1 MPCFDTARLGANHI
15 SMDEMQRD
23 LEIEGG
29 SPVQHGGIIPGTVSP
44 AFSLRMPADCPVPV
58 VIAAPHGGRTYP
70 TALLETMREPGYSV
84 IRLEDRYID
93 RIATEIAGQTG
104 AGLLVA
110 HAPRAMID
118 LNRASDDVDWEMIRG
133 GRPAEER
140 RSLTNRRSRTG
151 LGLVPRRLP
160 RLGEIWKEQISREQ
174 LAARIG
180 GIHRPY
186 HQALAKALEAVRDRW
201 GAALL
206 IDLHS
211 MPPLT
216 AKHEGDRPAE
226 IVIGDRFGASSDGL
240 LITSAFAYLARQD
253 RATAHN
259 RPYAGGYVLDR
270 HAAPARGIHAIQVEV
285 CRSTYLD
292 RRMEEPSAR
301 MAAVVRLI
309 AGLVRELGGATAG
322 LGRAGTLPIAAE

>member
-1 MPCFDTARLGANHI
+1 MPSFDTALLVGNCL
-15 SMDEMQRD
+15 SMDETQRD
-23 LEIEGG
+23 LSIIGD
-29 SPVQHGGIIPGTVSP
+29 SPVQRGGIIPGTIKP
-44 AFSLRMPADCPVPV
+44 AFSLQMPADCPIPV
-58 VIAAPHGGRTYP
+58 LIAAPHAGRSYP
-70 TALLETMREPGYSV
+70 AAVLGAMRDSEYSA
-84 IRLEDRYID
+84 IRLEDRHVD
-93 RIATEIAGQTG
+93 QIAVEVARQTG

-133 GRPAEER
+133 GKPAEER
-140 RSLTNRRSRTG
+140 RTLTNRRSRSG

-160 RLGEIWKEQISREQ
+160 RLGEIWKEQISQEQ

-186 HQALAKALEAVRDRW
+186 HQALAKAMEALRDRW

-211 MPPLT
+211 MPPLKP
-216 AKHEGDRPAE
+216 KHDGDRPAE

-240 LITSAFAYLARQD
+240 LVATAFAYLARHE
-253 RATAHN
+253 RGAAHN

-270 HAAPARGIHAIQVEV
+270 HAVPARGIHAIQLEL

-292 RRMEEPSAR
+292 RRMAEPTAR
-301 MAAVVRLI
+301 MAAVVRLM
-309 AGLVRELGGATAG
+309 AGLVRELGECTAS
-322 LGRAGTLPIAAE
+322 LGRSGIMPIAAE

>member
-1 MPCFDTARLGANHI
+1 MPSFDTARLGAI
-15 SMDEMQRD
+15 RILMDGEQRN
-23 LEIEGG
+23 LEIEGE
-29 SPVQHGGIIPGTVSP
+29 SPDQRGGIIPGTVLP
-44 AFSLRMPADCPVPV
+44 AFSLRIHADCPIPV
-58 VIAAPHGGRTYP
+58 VISAPHGGRAYP
-70 TALLETMREPGYSV
+70 EAFLQTMRDPAYSA
-84 IRLEDRYID
+84 IRLEDRYVD
-93 RIATEIAGQTG
+93 QIATEIARQTG
-104 AGLLVA
+104 AGLLIA

-140 RSLTNRRSRTG
+140 RTLTNRRSRTG

-186 HQALAKALEAVRDRW
+186 HQALALALETVRDRW

-211 MPPLT
+211 MPPLK

-240 LITSAFAYLARQD
+240 LIASAFAYLARQK
-253 RATAHN
+253 RPTAHN

-270 HAAPARGIHAIQVEV
+270 HAAPARGIHAIQVEL
-285 CRSTYLD
+285 CRTTYLD

-301 MAAVVRLI
+301 IAAMVRLI

-322 LGRAGTLPIAAE
+322 LGRAGAMPIAAE

>member
-1 MPCFDTARLGANHI
+1 MPYFDTARVGVNLNV
-15 SMDEMQRD
+15 MDDMQRELGTD
-23 LEIEGG
+23 GA
-29 SPVQHGGIIPGTVSP
+29 SPVQSGGIIPGTIKP
-44 AFSLRMPADCPVPV
+44 AFSLQLPADCPIPV
-58 VIAAPHGGRTYP
+58 IIAAPHAGRVYP
-70 TALLETMREPGYSV
+70 SAFLETMRDPEYST
-84 IRLEDRYID
+84 IRLEDRHVD
-93 RIATEIAGQTG
+93 RIAIEVARQTG

-133 GRPAEER
+133 GRPEEESR
-140 RSLTNRRSRTG
+140 TLTNRRSRTG
-151 LGLVPRRLP
+151 LGVVPRRLP

-186 HQALAKALEAVRDRW
+186 HQALAQALESIRDRW

-211 MPPLT
+211 MPPLK

-226 IVIGDRFGASSDGL
+226 IVVGDRFGASSDGML
-240 LITSAFAYLARQD
+240 VASAFAYLARQE
-253 RATAHN
+253 RSAAHN

-270 HAAPARGIHAIQVEV
+270 HAAPGRGIHAIQIEL
-285 CRSTYLD
+285 CRSIYLD
-292 RRMEEPSAR
+292 RRMEEPTAR
-301 MAAVVRLI
+301 MGAVVRMV
-309 AGLVRELGGATAG
+309 AGLVRELGGQTAG
-322 LGRAGTLPIAAE
+322 LGGANTLPIAAE